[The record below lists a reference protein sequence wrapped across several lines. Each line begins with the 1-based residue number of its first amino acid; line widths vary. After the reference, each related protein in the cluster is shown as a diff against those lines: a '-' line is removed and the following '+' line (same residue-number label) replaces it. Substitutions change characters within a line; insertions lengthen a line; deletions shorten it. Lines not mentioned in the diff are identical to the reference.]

1 MSRSRDEPVE
11 LLQGTLDMLIL
22 QAVSL
27 GSLPGYGVLRRLDQL
42 SRGALQVPQGSLYPA
57 LYRLER
63 QGLLTFEWGES
74 ENRRRSKLYTLTPRG
89 RARLTRASERWSR
102 QLAAVGAVMA
112 ALPEE
117 T

>member
-1 MSRSRDEPVE
+1 
-11 LLQGTLDMLIL
+11 
-22 QAVSL
+22 
-27 GSLPGYGVLRRLDQL
+27 
-42 SRGALQVPQGSLYPA
+42 
-57 LYRLER
+57 
-63 QGLLTFEWGES
+63 LLTFEWGES